1 MKKFL
6 SVLLAFVMILSSF
19 TLFVGCMDNNSGGN
33 GGDESDG
40 EQTQNG
46 SLKIAVLSDIHLECE
61 DEKAVRNFKTAVKQ
75 CTDYAGK
82 DLDVVLCVGDM
93 LDSVWYGSMKYEGED
108 PLIYEFYFG
117 DEAGGENDY
126 LGKELEMLV
135 GVMDETIPQSAKFMY
150 CLGNHD
156 MISSNT
162 GGGGAKS
169 TSGNPYGVF
178 GTGLSF
184 DYSYYK
190 DYFSRSDRNYFDG
203 DEPDHSYMGDEGSQ
217 LNEKNLNMLGARYF
231 KLGNT
236 HFVSLSNTAY
246 WVENAY
252 NTNQLTWLESTFEY
266 IDENY
271 PNDNILFITHN
282 MIKNTTSGSSG
293 GSGSIGNILKK
304 YPQVI
309 TFTGHDHN
317 TIYNENALWQ
327 DDGYT
332 VVEAA
337 SVQNT
342 GNNTYFGTNPSSFNT
357 HYANDSNAASQGLL
371 VTVETD
377 SSVRIERMDFTAGT
391 KIGSDWVIPAVGSS
405 NRVTNYKKMVREMNN
420 AVPEFSSSA
429 QPYAEVVDGYLN
441 VRWGA
446 ASATD
451 NDVWAYRV
459 VATYNNSSTKTL
471 LVSPD
476 RSVNDPNAEFYC
488 SFANASTISK
498 VTITAE
504 DSLFASSRTYTV
516 NASDFATASA
526 VTPSVAS
533 VATGTESSSF
543 TLDSISLGDYTI
555 NACED
560 YIASGDGVMT
570 NYRSTYAK
578 GMMYFDGVYG
588 KNYYFSFDMSKLRCN
603 RSYTNSGYSDAKLSA
618 GVCLATWGY
627 NGKLFSLIAQL
638 YFSDGYANGAQVPRP
653 QIMKL
658 TYYLVQQ
665 SNSSV
670 GWATYSQIAQTVD
683 ITQAHRDALSSDAGA
698 KIAVNRA
705 GSYFTIYFNNLE
717 LDSRDLAGNYFYGN
731 TFVPFTAE
739 TTAAF
744 GVATNGGEAYFAN
757 PYAVINA

>member
-6 SVLLAFVMILSSF
+6 SVLLTFVMILSSL
-19 TLFVGCMDNNSGGN
+19 TLFVGCADSGNPGT
-33 GGDESDG
+33 GIGDTEG

-46 SLKIAVLSDIHLECE
+46 PLKIAVLSDIHLECE
-61 DEKAVRNFKTAVKQ
+61 DEKAVRNFKTAVQQ

-108 PLIYEFYFG
+108 PLAYSFYFG
-117 DEAGGENDY
+117 SEAGGENDY
-126 LGKELEMLV
+126 LGKELQMLV
-135 GVMDETIPQSAKFMY
+135 DVMDETIPQSTKFMY

-162 GGGGAKS
+162 GGGGDKS
-169 TSGNPYGVF
+169 TSGNPYGIF
-178 GTGLSF
+178 SAGLPF
-184 DYSYYK
+184 DYSFYK
-190 DYFSRSDRNYFDG
+190 DYFGRSQRKYFQG
-203 DEPDHSYMGDEGSQ
+203 DEPDRSYMGDEGTQ
-217 LNEKNLNMLGARYF
+217 LTEKNLDMLGARYF
-231 KLGNT
+231 KLGNA

-246 WVENAY
+246 WTENAY
-252 NTNQLTWLESTFEY
+252 SSNQLAWLDATFDY
-266 IDENY
+266 IDEKY

-282 MIKNTTSGSSG
+282 MIKNTTSGSGG

-327 DDGYT
+327 NDGYT

-342 GNNTYFGTNPSSFNT
+342 GNNSYFGSNPANFNT
-357 HYANDSNAASQGLL
+357 HYANDSDAASQGLL
-371 VTVETD
+371 VTIETN

-391 KIGSDWVIPAVGSS
+391 KVGSDWVIPAVNSA
-405 NRVTNYKKMVREMNN
+405 NRVMNYKKFIRDTNN
-420 AVPEFSSSA
+420 VAPEFSVDA
-429 QPYAEVVDGYLN
+429 RPYGEVVGNYLN

-446 ASATD
+446 ASADD

-459 VATYNNSSTKTL
+459 VATYNNVSTKTL

-488 SFANASTISK
+488 SFANASTISY
-498 VTITAE
+498 VTVTAE
-504 DSLFASSRTYTV
+504 DSLFKSSRAHTV
-516 NASDFATASA
+516 SSSDFTTASA

-533 VATGTESSSF
+533 VATGTKSSSF

-555 NACED
+555 NACGD

-570 NYRSTYAK
+570 NYRSTFAK

-638 YFSDGYANGAQVPRP
+638 YFSDGYANGKQVPRP
-653 QIMKL
+653 QMMKL

-670 GWATYSQIAQTVD
+670 GWATYSQIAQTKD
-683 ITQAHRDALSSDAGA
+683 ITQEHRNALSSDSGA
-698 KIAVNRA
+698 KLAINRE
-705 GSYFTIYFNNLE
+705 GTYFTIYFNNVE
-717 LDSRDLAGNYFYGN
+717 LDSRDLGGEYFYGN
-731 TFVPFTAE
+731 TFVPFTTD

-744 GVATNGGEAYFAN
+744 GVATNGGEAYFSN
-757 PYAVINA
+757 PNAVINA